1 MGTSRPENGS
11 EPVAHLENLDELA
24 QIISQIASVSHVRQ
38 KEPLT
43 PLADTA
49 RITPIRRPS
58 R

>member
-11 EPVAHLENLDELA
+11 VPVAHLEKLDELA

-43 PLADTA
+43 PTH
-49 RITPIRRPS
+49 
-58 R
+58 